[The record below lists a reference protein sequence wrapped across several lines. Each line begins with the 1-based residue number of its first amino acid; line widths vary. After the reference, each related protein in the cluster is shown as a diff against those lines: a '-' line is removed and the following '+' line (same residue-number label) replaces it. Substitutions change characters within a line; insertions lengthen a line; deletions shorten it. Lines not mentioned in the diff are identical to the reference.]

1 MKYDNC
7 KNCKSNCEHAGKDR
21 EFICPGGITCKILY
35 SKEAQ
40 AKAAADFV
48 NAIKIIANKPENLDN
63 LESYLSYHFTEWLE
77 KYANTPDNIAAEM
90 REFAEI
96 DFEID

>member
-1 MKYDNC
+1 M
-7 KNCKSNCEHAGKDR
+7 R
-21 EFICPGGITCKILY
+21 
-35 SKEAQ
+35 KETQ
-40 AKAAADFV
+40 AKAAVDFV

-63 LESYLSYHFTEWLE
+63 LESYLSYHFAVWLE
-77 KYANTPDNIAAEM
+77 KYANTPEDMAAEM